1 MNVVPMFSMYY
12 LCNILHIVIDQ
23 YKGTLLEIWIQFW
36 IVLLCALSQLF
47 LSYYKKKNV
56 LAALFDCLM
65 LIVFSLNLFLCTDLA
80 RDLQIPQ
87 PKFWWAVI
95 TSIFVLFVII
105 MLATLVNMKA
115 EAILLQ
121 QQPLPPTPIV
131 NQPAITKPE
140 NKPTKPK
147 QRESDPKSMDSP
159 PTTLIDTI
167 DQDSKSKN
175 VFAEPDTEDDDENK

>member
-1 MNVVPMFSMYY
+1 
-12 LCNILHIVIDQ
+12 
-23 YKGTLLEIWIQFW
+23 
-36 IVLLCALSQLF
+36 
-47 LSYYKKKNV
+47 
-56 LAALFDCLM
+56 LM

-121 QQPLPPTPIV
+121 QQPPPTPIV
-131 NQPAITKPE
+131 NQPAITKLE

-147 QRESDPKSMDSP
+147 QRESDPKSTDPP
-159 PTTLIDTI
+159 PTTLIDMI

-175 VFAEPDTEDDDENK
+175 VLDESDTEDDDKNK